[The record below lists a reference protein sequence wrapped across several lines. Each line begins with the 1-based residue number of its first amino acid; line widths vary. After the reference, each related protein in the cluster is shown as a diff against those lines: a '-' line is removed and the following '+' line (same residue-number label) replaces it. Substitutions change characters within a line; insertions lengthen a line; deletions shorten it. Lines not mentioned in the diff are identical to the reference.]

1 MKENG
6 AVKLKG
12 ILLVGAVATFLMV
25 VISSYAWTQI
35 PSGAQVCTHW
45 NASGDCDA
53 YGTKFMGLFLMPIIT
68 AGTILFVS
76 LISRVEPRKINLAKS
91 GAAFSGVI
99 ISTILFLLA
108 THAVLMLNILG
119 SEISISSWLSFLLG
133 LMFIATGFF
142 MSKLHSN
149 FIFGIRT
156 PWTLSSNLAWNKTH
170 KLGGRLWIAQGLL
183 FIAFSLFTSG
193 EVWVYLL
200 LASIIATSSILVVYS
215 YLIWKKDPD
224 RMDL

>member
-1 MKENG
+1 
-6 AVKLKG
+6 
-12 ILLVGAVATFLMV
+12 
-25 VISSYAWTQI
+25 
-35 PSGAQVCTHW
+35 
-45 NASGDCDA
+45 
-53 YGTKFMGLFLMPIIT
+53 
-68 AGTILFVS
+68 
-76 LISRVEPRKINLAKS
+76 
-91 GAAFSGVI
+91 
-99 ISTILFLLA
+99 
-108 THAVLMLNILG
+108 
-119 SEISISSWLSFLLG
+119 
-133 LMFIATGFF
+133 MFIATGFF